1 MAGPSSYGNR
11 RALLAIIAEGF
22 LSRLSFGVLN
32 VALPLYARSLGM
44 SLGAIGLLIALNT
57 IVAIALKPA
66 MGALADRFSYK
77 RSLNVAVVLRSVVTV
92 LLAVATVP
100 WQLFAARSVHGVSV
114 ALRDPVVG
122 ALIAEYGGKKRM
134 AQSFAWYQTAK
145 SVAGNAGK
153 ALAPLLLVAFSNDFS
168 LVFLAA
174 TLLSAIPIIVVVVY
188 VRDPPRDT
196 RMSAVVVLAEERP
209 PPADPDAQV
218 PKKTLASFV
227 GLGFMISATA
237 NMLSGLFPLIVVEY
251 AGLPLEVLSVLYV
264 IGTLAALTGPGWG
277 WVADNVGNRLVLS
290 VRSFCN
296 VFSSVLYIAWPTL
309 AGIATAKALDDTGKA
324 AFKPAWGSMMAKL
337 AGRDKR
343 RSARMFG
350 YMTAGEDT
358 GEVVAPIV
366 AGAIASG
373 WGFPVMFGVRIALAV
388 ATEVYSVV
396 VTHRYLDDAS
406 DPERKTFKW
415 RIAVPVRI
423 VLGVI
428 TGFGAGWLVN
438 AHGKSSQANTP
449 LERLDGGGPAPAE
462 RRAPPSSDPCTS
474 DNPTIRE
481 IQKKIGNC

>member
-373 WGFPVMFGVRIALAV
+373 WGFPVMFGVRIGLAV

-396 VTHRYLDDAS
+396 VTHRYLDDES

-415 RIAVPVRI
+415 RIAVPARI
-423 VLGVI
+423 VLGVM

-438 AHGKSSQANTP
+438 AHGRSSQADTRT
-449 LERLDGGGPAPAE
+449 ERLDGGEPAPAE
-462 RRAPPSSDPCTS
+462 RRARPSSDPCTS

-481 IQKKIGNC
+481 IQKKLGNC